1 MIRACAFVLSLFL
14 SCLTLSGCSLSGMPK
29 KSPINAEARK
39 IAAAYGIGNFSRID
53 AIRYTC
59 NIQIGDR
66 HIQRH
71 WIWEPEKNWVTYK
84 GNSAKGEQTEL
95 TYSRSEKDRTAF
107 NARVDNWFANDQHW
121 FLFPFHLEW
130 DGAEIIS
137 DGAHPLPIPPG
148 YAGRLIVKYPW
159 ESAHHAGDIYEVYY
173 GPDYMIQQ
181 WLYRKGG
188 SEKPTRIT
196 TWEEHANAGPILVSL
211 RHEGSLGIF
220 RLWFSGVAVRLKGSS
235 VWLPALIY

>member
-1 MIRACAFVLSLFL
+1 MIRVWAFTLSLFF
-14 SCLTLSGCSLSGMPK
+14 SCLPLSGCSLIGKLKNP
-29 KSPINAEARK
+29 PVNAEARK
-39 IAAAYGIGNFSRID
+39 IATAYGIGNFSRIE

-59 NIQIGDR
+59 NIQIRDR
-66 HIQRH
+66 LIQRN

-84 GNSAKGEQTEL
+84 GNNAKGEQTEF
-95 TYSRSEKDRTAF
+95 TYSRSEKDSAVF
-107 NARVDNWFANDQHW
+107 DARVDRWFANDQHW
-121 FLFPFHLEW
+121 LLFPFHLEW

-159 ESAHHAGDIYEVYY
+159 ENPYNAGDIYEIYY
-173 GPDYMIQQ
+173 GPDYMIRQ

-188 SEKPTRIT
+188 SEKATRIT
-196 TWEEHANAGPILVSL
+196 TWEEHANAGPILVCL
-211 RHEGSLGIF
+211 RHEGSLSTF
-220 RLWFSGVAVRLKGSS
+220 RLWFSDVAVRLKGTG